1 MLLCVQ
7 VPSFTLL
14 GMFKSI
20 MISNEC
26 ALTFADCVVYVN
38 KSMNYDI
45 CVDLECIKECI
56 AAIPSVSLFA
66 IWRKE
71 EDTEFDDFII

>member
-1 MLLCVQ
+1 
-7 VPSFTLL
+7 
-14 GMFKSI
+14 

-45 CVDLECIKECI
+45 CVDLECI